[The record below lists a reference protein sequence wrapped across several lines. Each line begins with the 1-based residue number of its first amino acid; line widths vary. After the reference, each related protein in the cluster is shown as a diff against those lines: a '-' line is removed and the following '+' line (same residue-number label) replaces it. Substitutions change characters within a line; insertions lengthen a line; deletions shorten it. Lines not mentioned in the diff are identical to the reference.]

1 MATREWN
8 PGQLLEISGFFWK
21 TCALHAAVKLDVFTA
36 IGDGGLTAGE
46 TAQKIDGAVN
56 GVERLL
62 NALVAMELL
71 DKTDDTFSNTPSG
84 QALLAKDS
92 PKYLGHIIMHH
103 HHLLESWSE
112 LDQAVKS
119 GKPRRSRSSHSKE
132 EWRESFLMG
141 MFNMAMGMAPH
152 IVPAIDMSDRQH
164 LLDLGG
170 GPGTYAIQY
179 CLANDGL
186 KATVYD
192 LPTTR
197 PFAEKTIQRFK
208 LADRINFMDGNYLE
222 DPVEGNY
229 DVAWLSHILHG
240 EGPDDC
246 RMIIKKAVGAL
257 EPGGMII
264 IHDFILNNSM
274 DGPLFPALF
283 SLNMLLG
290 TESGQS
296 YSEEQIRDMLV
307 SAGVQNIRR
316 IVINTPNDSGIIVGF
331 V

>member
-1 MATREWN
+1 MTIPNGILN
-8 PGQLLEISGFFWK
+8 PFV
-21 TCALHAAVKLDVFTA
+21 H
-36 IGDGGLTAGE
+36 
-46 TAQKIDGAVN
+46 
-56 GVERLL
+56 GVI
-62 NALVAMELL
+62 
-71 DKTDDTFSNTPSG
+71 
-84 QALLAKDS
+84 
-92 PKYLGHIIMHH
+92 H
-103 HHLLESWSE
+103 
-112 LDQAVKS
+112 
-119 GKPRRSRSSHSKE
+119 
-132 EWRESFLMG
+132 
-141 MFNMAMGMAPH
+141 
-152 IVPAIDMSDRQH
+152 
-164 LLDLGG
+164 
-170 GPGTYAIQY
+170 Y

-246 RMIIKKAVGAL
+246 RMIIKKAVAAL

-296 YSEEQIRDMLV
+296 YSEEQIMDMLAA
-307 SAGVQNIRR
+307 AGTRDIRR
-316 IVINTPNDSGIIVGF
+316 IAIDTPNDSGIIVGTI
-331 V
+331 